1 MSGVV
6 DFRTLLEDENGNPI
20 NALNPLPT
28 TGGGGGG
35 GGALADVLLTDSNG
49 ALFVSRDDGTT
60 VTYFNLNTN
69 AVYTPVGTIF
79 APSGGA
85 GGSALADVLLT
96 DETGAIFVSR
106 DNGITVTYFNL
117 NTNAVYVPVGTISAA
132 PVVVSN
138 AVADGLL
145 DGLQTL
151 LIRLLNATNSPRGY
165 DVALGRN
172 RVTAL
177 VESGTITTVSTVSTV
192 STVTAVNG
200 VANIGSI
207 GNQQAQ
213 MLTTGQNVS
222 AWAATVRSRIT

>member
-35 GGALADVLLTDSNG
+35 GALADVLLTDSNG
-49 ALFVSRDDGTT
+49 AIFVSRDDGTT

-69 AVYTPVGTIF
+69 AVYTPVGTIS
-79 APSGGA
+79 APSSGG

-96 DETGAIFVSR
+96 DTTGAIFVSR
-106 DNGITVTYFNL
+106 DNGVTVTYFNL
-117 NTNAVYVPVGTISAA
+117 NTNAVYTPVGTISAA
-132 PVVVSN
+132 PVAVSN
-138 AVADGLL
+138 IVADELL

-177 VESGTITTVSTVSTV
+177 IESGTVTTVGTVG
-192 STVTAVNG
+192 TVTAVNG

-213 MLTTGQNVS
+213 LLTTGQNVS

>member
-35 GGALADVLLTDSNG
+35 GGALADVLLTDDTG

-69 AVYTPVGTIF
+69 AVYTPTGTI
-79 APSGGA
+79 
-85 GGSALADVLLT
+85 
-96 DETGAIFVSR
+96 
-106 DNGITVTYFNL
+106 Y
-117 NTNAVYVPVGTISAA
+117 AA
-132 PVVVSN
+132 PVVTSN
-138 AVADGLL
+138 VIADELL
-145 DGLQTL
+145 DGMQTL

-177 VESGTITTVSTVSTV
+177 LESGTVTTVG
-192 STVTAVNG
+192 TVTTLGTVT
-200 VANIGSI
+200 
-207 GNQQAQ
+207 NQTNMGGTQAQ
-213 MLTTGQNVS
+213 LLSNGQNVS

>member
-35 GGALADVLLTDSNG
+35 GGALADVLLSDDTG

-69 AVYTPVGTIF
+69 AVYTPVGTI
-79 APSGGA
+79 
-85 GGSALADVLLT
+85 
-96 DETGAIFVSR
+96 
-106 DNGITVTYFNL
+106 Y
-117 NTNAVYVPVGTISAA
+117 AA
-132 PVVVSN
+132 PVATSN
-138 AVADGLL
+138 PVADDLL
-145 DGLQTL
+145 DGMQTL

-172 RVTAL
+172 RVTAIL
-177 VESGTITTVSTVSTV
+177 ESGTVTTVG
-192 STVTAVNG
+192 TVTAVNG

-213 MLTTGQNVS
+213 LLTNGQNAS
-222 AWAATVRSRIT
+222 AWAQTVRARIT

>member
-35 GGALADVLLTDSNG
+35 GALADVLLTDSNG
-49 ALFVSRDDGTT
+49 AIFVSRDDGTT

-69 AVYTPVGTIF
+69 AVYTPVGTIS
-79 APSGGA
+79 APSSGG

-96 DETGAIFVSR
+96 DTTGAIFVSR
-106 DNGITVTYFNL
+106 DNGVTVTYFNL
-117 NTNAVYVPVGTISAA
+117 NTNAVYTPVGTISAA
-132 PVVVSN
+132 PVAVSN
-138 AVADGLL
+138 IVADELL

-177 VESGTITTVSTVSTV
+177 IESGTVTTVGTV

-213 MLTTGQNVS
+213 LLTNGQNVS

>member
-35 GGALADVLLTDSNG
+35 GGALADVLLSDDTG

-69 AVYTPVGTIF
+69 AVYTPVGTI
-79 APSGGA
+79 
-85 GGSALADVLLT
+85 
-96 DETGAIFVSR
+96 
-106 DNGITVTYFNL
+106 Y
-117 NTNAVYVPVGTISAA
+117 AA
-132 PVVVSN
+132 PVVTSN
-138 AVADGLL
+138 VIADELL
-145 DGLQTL
+145 DGMQTL

-177 VESGTITTVSTVSTV
+177 IETGNLGTI
-192 STVTAVNG
+192 STVTTVGN
-200 VANIGSI
+200 VANQTLMG
-207 GNQQAQ
+207 GQQAQ
-213 MLTTGQNVS
+213 LLSNGQNVS

>member
-35 GGALADVLLTDSNG
+35 GALADVLLTDDTG

-69 AVYTPVGTIF
+69 AVYTPVGIIL
-79 APSGGA
+79 PPELVVS
-85 GGSALADVLLT
+85 DV
-96 DETGAIFVSR
+96 
-106 DNGITVTYFNL
+106 
-117 NTNAVYVPVGTISAA
+117 ISAE
-132 PVVVSN
+132 
-138 AVADGLL
+138 LL
-145 DGLQTL
+145 ESLQTL
-151 LIRLLNATNSPRGY
+151 MVRLLNATNSPRGY

-172 RVTAL
+172 RMTTII
-177 VESGTITTVSTVSTV
+177 ESGTV
-192 STVTAVNG
+192 STVTTVTTVNN
-200 VANIGSI
+200 VANQTLM

-213 MLTTGQNVS
+213 LLTNGQNVS
-222 AWAATVRSRIT
+222 AWAATVRARIT

>member
-6 DFRTLLEDENGNPI
+6 DFRTQLEDADGNITGVTGNP
-20 NALNPLPT
+20 LVT

-35 GGALADVLLTDSNG
+35 SALADVLLTDSNG

-106 DNGITVTYFNL
+106 DNGVTVTYFNL
-117 NTNAVYVPVGTISAA
+117 NTNAVYVPVGVISAA
-132 PVVVSN
+132 PVATSN
-138 AVADGLL
+138 PVADELL

-151 LIRLLNATNSPRGY
+151 MIRLLNATNSPRGY

-177 VESGTITTVSTVSTV
+177 VESGTITQVSLVP
-192 STVTAVNG
+192 TVTTVG
-200 VANIGSI
+200 TVTTITTMG
-207 GNQQAQ
+207 GTQAQ
-213 MLTTGQNVS
+213 LLSNGQNVS
-222 AWAATVRSRIT
+222 AWAATVRARIT

>member
-35 GGALADVLLTDSNG
+35 GGALADVLLTDDTG

-69 AVYTPVGTIF
+69 AVYTPTGTI
-79 APSGGA
+79 
-85 GGSALADVLLT
+85 
-96 DETGAIFVSR
+96 
-106 DNGITVTYFNL
+106 Y
-117 NTNAVYVPVGTISAA
+117 AA
-132 PVVVSN
+132 PVVTSN
-138 AVADGLL
+138 VIADELL
-145 DGLQTL
+145 DGMQTL

-177 VESGTITTVSTVSTV
+177 LESGTVTTVG
-192 STVTAVNG
+192 TVTTLGTVT
-200 VANIGSI
+200 
-207 GNQQAQ
+207 NQTNMGGTQAQ
-213 MLTTGQNVS
+213 LLSNGQNVS
-222 AWAATVRSRIT
+222 AWAAIVRSRIT

>member
-35 GGALADVLLTDSNG
+35 GALADVLLTDSNG
-49 ALFVSRDDGTT
+49 AIFVSRDDGTT

-69 AVYTPVGTIF
+69 AVYTPVGTIS
-79 APSGGA
+79 APSSGG

-96 DETGAIFVSR
+96 DTTGAIFVSR
-106 DNGITVTYFNL
+106 DNGVTVTYFNL
-117 NTNAVYVPVGTISAA
+117 NTNAVYTPVGTISAA
-132 PVVVSN
+132 PVAVSN
-138 AVADGLL
+138 IVADELL

-177 VESGTITTVSTVSTV
+177 IESGTVTTVTTV

-213 MLTTGQNVS
+213 LLTSGQNVS

>member
-20 NALNPLPT
+20 TSLNPLPT

-35 GGALADVLLTDSNG
+35 GGTLADVLLTDSNG
-49 ALFVSRDDGTT
+49 ALFVGRDDGTT

-69 AVYTPVGTIF
+69 AVYTPTGTI
-79 APSGGA
+79 
-85 GGSALADVLLT
+85 
-96 DETGAIFVSR
+96 
-106 DNGITVTYFNL
+106 Y
-117 NTNAVYVPVGTISAA
+117 AA
-132 PVVVSN
+132 PVVTSN
-138 AVADGLL
+138 AIADELL
-145 DGLQTL
+145 DGMQTL

-177 VESGTITTVSTVSTV
+177 IESGTVSTVSTV
-192 STVTAVNG
+192 SN
-200 VANIGSI
+200 VANQTLMG
-207 GNQQAQ
+207 GQQAQ
-213 MLTTGQNVS
+213 LLVSGQNVS

>member
-1 MSGVV
+1 MHVGSAPEAVKLNSADG
-6 DFRTLLEDENGNPI
+6 LPI
-20 NALNPLPT
+20 DGTNPLPT

-35 GGALADVLLTDSNG
+35 GSALADVLLTDDTG

-69 AVYTPVGTIF
+69 AVYTPVGTIL
-79 APSGGA
+79 PP
-85 GGSALADVLLT
+85 
-96 DETGAIFVSR
+96 E
-106 DNGITVTYFNL
+106 
-117 NTNAVYVPVGTISAA
+117 
-132 PVVVSN
+132 VVVSDVIS
-138 AVADGLL
+138 AGLL
-145 DGLQTL
+145 ENLQTL

-172 RVTAL
+172 RVSAL
-177 VESGTITTVSTVSTV
+177 VESGTITTVTTV

-213 MLTTGQNVS
+213 LLTNGQNVS

>member
-1 MSGVV
+1 MHVGSAPEAVKLNSADG
-6 DFRTLLEDENGNPI
+6 LPI
-20 NALNPLPT
+20 DGANPLPT

-35 GGALADVLLTDSNG
+35 GSALADVLLTDDTG

-69 AVYTPVGTIF
+69 AVYTPVGTI
-79 APSGGA
+79 
-85 GGSALADVLLT
+85 
-96 DETGAIFVSR
+96 
-106 DNGITVTYFNL
+106 
-117 NTNAVYVPVGTISAA
+117 SAA
-132 PVVVSN
+132 PVAVSN
-138 AVADGLL
+138 IVADELL

-177 VESGTITTVSTVSTV
+177 IESGTVTTVG
-192 STVTAVNG
+192 TVTAVNG

-213 MLTTGQNVS
+213 LLTTGQNVS